1 VSPQLMGSICHLRCR
16 ASRHLSVIKDNMR
29 IGIIGGVDR
38 SGNLLQEVA
47 EARGHQLELHTGVMV
62 SATSASSLRALIGR
76 SELVVVVTDVNS
88 HNAVRAARRE
98 AKLRKRPLRI
108 VRRMGSAQFAALLR
122 GLGRTEA

>member
-1 VSPQLMGSICHLRCR
+1 M
-16 ASRHLSVIKDNMR
+16 K

-38 SGNLLQEVA
+38 SSSLLQQVA
-47 EARGHQLELHTGVMV
+47 EARGHQLEIHTGVMS
-62 SATSASSLRALIGR
+62 SAVAASNLRALISR

-88 HNAVRAARRE
+88 HNAVRSARRE

-122 GLGRTEA
+122 GLGAAKG